1 MGHYNRPGT
10 RYYVNSAS
18 RARQHRAACVEDN
31 VVGTA
36 QKQKQPTS
44 DVGLAGNAQTT
55 IAVGEPFVIICKGV
69 VKVPFVA
76 GFAKG
81 DPVWINITN
90 DVLTEADPGGG
101 NGRKFGRVVEI
112 QGQRGTETG
121 FARVDLDM
129 KDSF

>member
-10 RYYVNSAS
+10 RYYVNAAS

-44 DVGLAGNAQTT
+44 DVGFTGSAQTT
-55 IAVGEPFVIICKGV
+55 IALAEPFAIVCTGI
-69 VKVPFVA
+69 VKVPYVA
-76 GFAKG
+76 TAAKG
-81 DPVWINITN
+81 STVWINVTN
-90 DVLTEADPGGG
+90 DALTLVDPGAG

-121 FARVDLDM
+121 FMRVNLDM